1 MKIRGFLAIL
11 IMAMAVVYFVLFLR
25 PGKEGGSAIETQVE
39 RFGRTKVELT
49 KVNIGQLE
57 KAVEFYITTE
67 GSPPADLKEL
77 YASRF
82 VTGDVSDAWGRPLRY
97 ERLSDSGFRLTS
109 AGPDGRFGTKDD
121 IIVER

>member
-11 IMAMAVVYFVLFLR
+11 IMTMAVVYFVLFLK
-25 PGKEGGSAIETQVE
+25 PDKEGGSAVGTQVE
-39 RFGRTKVELT
+39 RFGRTKVDLT

-77 YASRF
+77 YSSRF

-97 ERLSDSGFRLTS
+97 EKLSDSGFRLTS
-109 AGPDGRFGTKDD
+109 AGPDGTFGTKDD